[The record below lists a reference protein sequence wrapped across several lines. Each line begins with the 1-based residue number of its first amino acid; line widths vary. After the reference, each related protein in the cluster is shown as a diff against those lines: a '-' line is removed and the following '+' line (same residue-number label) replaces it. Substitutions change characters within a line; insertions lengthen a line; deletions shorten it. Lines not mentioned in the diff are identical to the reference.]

1 VRVEVEVEKYTN
13 PILYSK
19 NYFLFSFHKRWEDS
33 WAWVEFVS
41 KYWERDIFFI
51 LLAIQIFLRRVK
63 MILYLGIEIL
73 YGRKLHRS

>member
-1 VRVEVEVEKYTN
+1 VRFNLKPSVVKNSSEVRVEVEVEIEKYTN

-41 KYWERDIFFI
+41 KYWEREIFSYC
-51 LLAIQIFLRRVK
+51 LQSKYFLGV
-63 MILYLGIEIL
+63 
-73 YGRKLHRS
+73 

>member
-41 KYWERDIFFI
+41 KYWERDIFSYC
-51 LLAIQIFLRRVK
+51 LQSKYFLGE
-63 MILYLGIEIL
+63 MILYLGIE
-73 YGRKLHRS
+73 